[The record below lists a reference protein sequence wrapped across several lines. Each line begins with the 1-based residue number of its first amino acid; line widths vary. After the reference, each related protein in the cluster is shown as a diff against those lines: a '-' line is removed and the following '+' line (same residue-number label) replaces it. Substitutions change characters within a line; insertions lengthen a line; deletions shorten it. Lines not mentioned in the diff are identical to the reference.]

1 MVLHHPRVWKKFAA
15 LLLGGGVIVQLI
27 PFGCGQ
33 PILRFVT
40 PYLLDDTNNIVDA
53 IIRAVAPLVLPG

>member
-1 MVLHHPRVWKKFAA
+1 MTNFNNAFWRKLAA
-15 LLLGGGVIVQLI
+15 LTLSGGVLMAII

-40 PYLLDDTNNIVDA
+40 PFLLDDTTNFLDRVIWT
-53 IIRAVAPLVLPG
+53 VAPLVLP

>member
-1 MVLHHPRVWKKFAA
+1 MSRKPLMLRKLAVLV
-15 LLLGGGVIVQLI
+15 LSGGVLMQLI